1 MVNGEMVVDVVNAH
15 DVHLV
20 YFNSQ
25 FVRMYKMY
33 TLTAVL
39 HVHWYDYLDRDGLRV
54 NLQSCLKRRVMDYCL
69 V

>member
-1 MVNGEMVVDVVNAH
+1 MVVDVVNAH
-15 DVHLV
+15 DVLLV

-39 HVHWYDYLDRDGLRV
+39 DVHWYDYLDRDGLRV
-54 NLQSCLKRRVMDYCL
+54 NLQSYLRRRVMGFCR